1 MKYYSQKK
9 YTIISNTSRVIAVLI
24 MAAPLMWEGIDDVI
38 TSFYIEYGTLRT
50 AITREIFKILIY
62 FLLQIII
69 IHDGLSFS
77 NVYSKINFFLTFPL
91 ISYCYNGLR
100 CDAQVYLTYFVDMV
114 FQIFVL
120 FAGQYG
126 EERIFTTL
134 MYGEYLGKG

>member
-1 MKYYSQKK
+1 MKFLICCGELEMKYYSQKK
-9 YTIISNTSRVIAVLI
+9 YTIITNTSRVIAALI

-77 NVYSKINFFLTFPL
+77 NVYSKTNFDLTFPL
-91 ISYCYNGLR
+91 IGKLIKTYLQDIMLSSLNVPVRVFGNCFVCL
-100 CDAQVYLTYFVDMV
+100 CD
-114 FQIFVL
+114 
-120 FAGQYG
+120 
-126 EERIFTTL
+126 R
-134 MYGEYLGKG
+134 

>member
-69 IHDGLSFS
+69 ILDGLSFS
-77 NVYSKINFFLTFPL
+77 NVYSKNNFDLTCPL
-91 ISYCYNGLR
+91 NG
-100 CDAQVYLTYFVDMV
+100 QIYLDGQIIPKQQNHTYT
-114 FQIFVL
+114 
-120 FAGQYG
+120 AKY
-126 EERIFTTL
+126 T
-134 MYGEYLGKG
+134 

>member
-9 YTIISNTSRVIAVLI
+9 YTIITNTSRVIAALI

-69 IHDGLSFS
+69 ILDGLSFS
-77 NVYSKINFFLTFPL
+77 NVYSKNNFDLTCPLSKMFKHSSTEFSDTKISDTLSSQINQHTSPTNEVQNTYPL
-91 ISYCYNGLR
+91 
-100 CDAQVYLTYFVDMV
+100 Q
-114 FQIFVL
+114 
-120 FAGQYG
+120 
-126 EERIFTTL
+126 L
-134 MYGEYLGKG
+134 MNSSN

>member
-9 YTIISNTSRVIAVLI
+9 YTIIANTSRVIAALI

-69 IHDGLSFS
+69 ILDGLSFS
-77 NVYSKINFFLTFPL
+77 NVYSKNNFDLTCPL
-91 ISYCYNGLR
+91 TPEQNVSKN
-100 CDAQVYLTYFVDMV
+100 
-114 FQIFVL
+114 QIH
-120 FAGQYG
+120 
-126 EERIFTTL
+126 IFCL
-134 MYGEYLGKG
+134 EK

>member
-9 YTIISNTSRVIAVLI
+9 YTITTNTSRVIAALI

-69 IHDGLSFS
+69 ILDGLSFS
-77 NVYSKINFFLTFPL
+77 NVYSKNNFDLTWPL
-91 ISYCYNGLR
+91 TN
-100 CDAQVYLTYFVDMV
+100 
-114 FQIFVL
+114 
-120 FAGQYG
+120 QYPPP
-126 EERIFTTL
+126 ESVVSCSCIPTSAIDHHNQRSSELSPI
-134 MYGEYLGKG
+134 GKSL